1 MYNIISN
8 SQTNTITA
16 NGPFVHSLFHVLEL
30 HESETFCF
38 SENYKGAMIVDSSST
53 AIIRQ
58 IRAEAA
64 DVVIEAKNDEL
75 SMYIGFSYGTGVLV
89 EAETTHNIHE
99 LAGRY
104 NHFKSR
110 LTGDDKCTIGI
121 EIFDSKNNL
130 LWQCSS
136 EKINQYLIRILIEA
150 RLPVAIAEFVVP
162 TVLDVPETKVQEAPA
177 EDEVDLEAYYVQN
190 ELSKLAEKFI
200 EDANGDAAH
209 MRDALLKASGKIYRL
224 LHIMKK

>member
-30 HESETFCF
+30 HKSETFCF

-64 DVVIEAKNDEL
+64 DVVIEAKHDEL

-89 EAETTHNIHE
+89 EAEATHNIHE
-99 LAGRY
+99 LAGLY

-136 EKINQYLIRILIEA
+136 EKINQYLIRIIIEA
-150 RLPVAIAEFVVP
+150 RLPAPVAEFIVP
-162 TVLDVPETKVQEAPA
+162 TELAVVQEAPA
-177 EDEVDLEAYYVQN
+177 EEVDLAAYYAHN

-209 MRDALLKASGKIYRL
+209 MRDTLLKASGKIYRL